1 MYRVEGKILPC
12 VKHKGIF
19 IIYTN
24 INAARNIKDRRSILI
39 NLGNNNLRER
49 LFGGYVLY
57 YLFDGLHAAASNIG
71 LAGAG

>member
-49 LFGGYVLY
+49 LFGGYV
-57 YLFDGLHAAASNIG
+57 FDGLHAAASNIG
-71 LAGAG
+71 LAGVG